1 MQICQTNNQATLFF
15 IVFQNTFTAVFM
27 QNRPWNSLILME
39 IANFAVKIN

>member
-1 MQICQTNNQATLFF
+1 MNNHTSLFF
-15 IVFQNTFTAVFM
+15 VAFQNIFTAVFM

>member
-1 MQICQTNNQATLFF
+1 MNNQTSLFF
-15 IVFQNTFTAVFM
+15 VAFQNIFTAVFM